1 MEDKNKMAQQNLQP
15 IFILPEGSQR
25 TLGRDAQRNN
35 IMAAKLVAETVRTT
49 LGPKGMDKM
58 IVDTL
63 GDVTVT
69 NDGVTIL
76 EEMNIEHPS
85 AKMIVEV
92 AKTQED
98 EIGDGTTTAVVLAGE
113 LLKNAEE
120 LIDQDVHPAVISRGY
135 RMAETKAQE
144 ILKAMAEKITPSN
157 DEVLKKIARTA
168 MTGKG
173 AEYSKDTLA
182 DLSVKAVKMVQENG
196 SHIDK
201 DNIKIEKRT
210 GGSVDDSEL
219 IKGIVIDKER
229 LSANMPRVVKDA
241 KIALIDREI
250 EIKKTEMDANIQIKT
265 PDQMQAFLDQ
275 EEKMLRDMVER
286 ITATGANVVL
296 CQKGIDDVAIHFLA
310 KNGVYGVRRV
320 SESDMKKIA
329 KATGAKIANN
339 LKDLSKDD
347 LGYAGQVEERKV
359 GDDEFTYIMDCK
371 NPKAVTLLIR
381 GGTEHVT
388 NEIERAVTD
397 AVGDVASAL
406 KTGMVV
412 AGAGAPEIELAMHL
426 RKYAESLS
434 GREQLA
440 VQAFADAMEVIPR
453 TLVENAGLD
462 PIDTMTDL
470 KAAHSKK
477 QKWAGIDVFT
487 GKVMDAWKKG
497 VIEPLKIKT
506 QAVSSASEVAVMVL
520 RIDDV
525 IQSSGSKNGGGGPP
539 PGGMGGM
546 PPGMGGM
553 DY

>member
-1 MEDKNKMAQQNLQP
+1 MAQTVQP
-15 IFILPEGSQR
+15 IFILPEGTQR

-35 IMAAKLVAETVRTT
+35 IMAARAVAETVRTT

-58 IVDTL
+58 IVDSL

-76 EEMNIEHPS
+76 EEMGIEHPA

-98 EIGDGTTTAVVLAGE
+98 EIGDGTTTAVVIAGE

-120 LIDQDVHPAVISRGY
+120 LLDQEVHPAVIARGY
-135 RMAETKAQE
+135 RLAETKAQE
-144 ILKAMAEKITPSN
+144 ILNQMSEKVTSS
-157 DEVLKKIARTA
+157 DEDALKKIAQTA

-182 DLSVKAVKMVQENG
+182 VLAVKAVQMVSEENNYV
-196 SHIDK
+196 DK
-201 DNIKIEKRT
+201 DNIKLEKRT
-210 GGSVDDSEL
+210 GGSIEDSEL

-229 LSANMPRVVKDA
+229 LSASMPRVVKNA
-241 KIALIDREI
+241 KIALIDKEV
-250 EIKKTEMDANIQIKT
+250 EIKKTEFEANIQIKT
-265 PDQMQAFLDQ
+265 PDQIQAFLDQ
-275 EEKMLRDMVER
+275 EENMLRDMVEK

-296 CQKGIDDVAIHFLA
+296 CQKGVDDVAVHFLA
-310 KNGVYGVRRV
+310 KKGVYAVRRV
-320 SESDMKKIA
+320 TESDMKKIA
-329 KATGAKIANN
+329 KATGAKIASNF
-339 LKDLSKDD
+339 KDLSKDD
-347 LGYAGQVEERKV
+347 LGFAGIVEERKV
-359 GDDEFTYIMDCK
+359 GDDQFTYIMECK

-388 NEIERAVTD
+388 NEIERAMTD
-397 AVGDVASAL
+397 AIGDVAASL
-406 KTGMVV
+406 KDGMVV
-412 AGAGAPEIELAMHL
+412 AGAGAPEIELAMGL
-426 RKYAESLS
+426 RKYAETLS

-440 VQAFADAMEVIPR
+440 VEAFADAMEVIPR
-453 TLVENAGLD
+453 TLIENAGLD
-462 PIDTMTDL
+462 PIDAMTDL

-477 QKWAGIDVFT
+477 QKWAGIDVFS
-487 GKVMDAWKKG
+487 GKVMDAWKRG

-506 QAVSSASEVAVMVL
+506 QAVSSAAEVATMIL

-525 IQSSGSKNGGGGPP
+525 IASSGSKDKGPQMP

-546 PPGMGGM
+546 EGMGM
-553 DY
+553 

>member
-1 MEDKNKMAQQNLQP
+1 MTQQQVQP
-15 IFILPEGSQR
+15 IFILPEGTQR
-25 TLGRDAQRNN
+25 SVGKDAQRTN
-35 IMAAKLVAETVRTT
+35 IMAAKLVGETVRTT

-58 IVDTL
+58 IVDSL
-63 GDVTVT
+63 GDVTIT

-113 LLKNAEE
+113 LLKNAED
-120 LIDQDVHPAVISRGY
+120 LLDQDVHPAVIARGY
-135 RMAETKAQE
+135 RLAESKAQE
-144 ILKAMAEKITPSN
+144 ILNQMGEKITPDN
-157 DEVLKKIARTA
+157 ETILKQIAQTA

-182 DLSVKAVKMVQENG
+182 TLAVKGVKMVEENN
-196 SHIDK
+196 HIDK

-210 GGSVDDSEL
+210 GGSVEDSEL

-229 LSANMPRVVKDA
+229 LSPGMPRVVNDA

-250 EIKKTEMDANIQIKT
+250 EIKKTEIDANIQIKT
-265 PDQMQAFLDQ
+265 PDQMQGFLDQ
-275 EEKMLRDMVER
+275 EEKMLRDMVEK
-286 ITATGANVVL
+286 ITSTGANVVL
-296 CQKGIDDVAIHFLA
+296 CQKGVDDVAIHFLA
-310 KNGVYGVRRV
+310 KKGVYAVRRI

-329 KATGAKIANN
+329 KATGAKIVNN
-339 LKDLSKDD
+339 LKDLSVGD
-347 LGYAGQVEERKV
+347 LGNAGTVEEKKV
-359 GDDEFTYIMDCK
+359 GDEEFTYIMDCK

-388 NEIERAVTD
+388 NEIERAMTD

-406 KTGMVV
+406 KTGLVV
-412 AGAGAPEIELAMHL
+412 GGAGAPEIELSMAL
-426 RKYAESLS
+426 RRYANSLS

-440 VQAFADAMEVIPR
+440 VEAFANAMEVIPK

-470 KAAHSKK
+470 RSAHSKK
-477 QKWAGIDVFT
+477 QKWAGIDVFS
-487 GKVMDAWKKG
+487 GKVMDAWKRG

-506 QAVSSASEVAVMVL
+506 QAVSSAAEVAVMVL

-525 IQSSGSKNGGGGPP
+525 IASSGSKDKAPE
-539 PGGMGGM
+539 M

-553 DY
+553 GGMGM

>member
-1 MEDKNKMAQQNLQP
+1 MTNQQVQP

-25 TLGRDAQRNN
+25 TVGKEAQRNN

-98 EIGDGTTTAVVLAGE
+98 EVGDGTTTAVVLAGE

-120 LIDQDVHPAVISRGY
+120 LLDKEVHPAVVARGY
-135 RMAETKAQE
+135 RLAEMKAQD
-144 ILKAMAEKITPSN
+144 ILDQLSEKITEN
-157 DEVLKKIARTA
+157 DNDILKKIAQTA

-173 AEYSKDTLA
+173 AEYSKEKLSTLA
-182 DLSVKAVKMVQENG
+182 VDAVKSIIEEDKN
-196 SHIDK
+196 IDK
-201 DNIKIEKRT
+201 ENIKIEKRV

-219 IKGIVIDKER
+219 ISGIVIDKER
-229 LSANMPRVVKDA
+229 LSPSMPRVVKNA
-241 KIALIDREI
+241 KIALIDREL
-250 EIKKTEMDANIQIKT
+250 EIKKTEIDAKIEITNPGQL
-265 PDQMQAFLDQ
+265 QSFLDQ
-275 EEKMLRDMVER
+275 EEKMLKDMVDYV
-286 ITATGANVVL
+286 IKSGANVL
-296 CQKGIDDVAIHFLA
+296 ICQKGIDDMAAHYLA
-310 KNGVYGVRRV
+310 KAGVYTVRRT

-329 KATGAKIANN
+329 KATNGKIVTN
-339 LKDLSKDD
+339 LKDLNKDD
-347 LGYAGQVEERKV
+347 LGFAGAVEEKKV
-359 GDDEFTYIMDCK
+359 GDEEYTYIMECK
-371 NPKAVTLLIR
+371 NPKAVTMLVR

-397 AVGDVASAL
+397 AVGDVAAAL
-406 KTGMVV
+406 KDTKVV
-412 AGAGAPEIELAMHL
+412 AGAGAPEIELALGL
-426 RKYAESLS
+426 RKYAGSLS

-440 VQAFADAMEVIPR
+440 VNAFADAMEVIPR

-462 PIDTMTDL
+462 PIDTLTDL
-470 KAAHSKK
+470 KAAHTKK
-477 QKWAGIDVFT
+477 QKWAGIDVFS

-506 QAVSSASEVAVMVL
+506 QAVSSASEVAVMIL

-525 IQSSGSKNGGGGPP
+525 IQSTGSKDAGAGMPP
-539 PGGMGGM
+539 GGM

-553 DY
+553 PGMGM

>member
-1 MEDKNKMAQQNLQP
+1 MAQNIQP
-15 IFILPEGSQR
+15 IFILPEGTQR
-25 TLGRDAQRNN
+25 TFGRDAQRNN

-58 IVDTL
+58 IVDSL

-76 EEMNIEHPS
+76 EEMNIEHPA

-92 AKTQED
+92 AKTQEN

-120 LIDQDVHPAVISRGY
+120 LLDKDVHPAVISRGY
-135 RMAETKAQE
+135 RLAEAKAQE
-144 ILKAMAEKITPSN
+144 ILNEMAEKITPDN
-157 DEVLKKIARTA
+157 EEVLKKIAQTA

-182 DLSVKAVKMVQENG
+182 ILAVKAVKMVEEDG
-196 SHIDK
+196 YVDK
-201 DNIKIEKRT
+201 ENIKIEKRT
-210 GGSVDDSEL
+210 GGSVEDSEL

-229 LSANMPRVVKDA
+229 LSANMPRVVKNA
-241 KIALIDREI
+241 KVALIDREI

-275 EEKMLRDMVER
+275 EENMLRDMVEK
-286 ITATGANVVL
+286 ITATGANVIL
-296 CQKGIDDVAIHFLA
+296 CQKGVDDVAVHFLA
-310 KNGVYGVRRV
+310 KKGVYAVRRV

-329 KATGAKIANN
+329 KATGAKISTN

-347 LGYAGQVEERKV
+347 LGFAGTVEERKV
-359 GDDEFTYIMDCK
+359 GGEEYTYIMDCK

-397 AVGDVASAL
+397 AVGDVAAAL

-412 AGAGAPEIELAMHL
+412 AGAGAPETELAMQL
-426 RKYAESLS
+426 RKYADTLS

-453 TLVENAGLD
+453 TLIENAGLD
-462 PIDTMTDL
+462 PIDMMTDL

-477 QKWAGIDVFT
+477 QKWAGIDVFS
-487 GKVMDAWKKG
+487 GKVMDAWKRG

-525 IQSSGSKNGGGGPP
+525 IASSGKGDKMPQMP

-546 PPGMGGM
+546 